1 MAATV
6 RRQCRGRMILASAT
20 LRQGVRVAPE
30 TRGCDWK
37 WVRSCRLK
45 PAFRPQWNAG
55 FSRQPRSAH
64 PHLITPREPPVL
76 LATDETRME
85 HGRARDALI
94 WLDCVTAQEQI
105 GVAMKRLV
113 FFSGAA
119 FGWIAFAAFICWFVT
134 GMIAAEPTP
143 ARMALVRVADLDV
156 GETQEVELADRKSV
170 RVKLL
175 SVAETR
181 DAMRDAVRQALVK
194 VEINGQSL
202 V

>member
-1 MAATV
+1 MEEPAHSRRNYSPVRGDIFVEPRQKDYPAPSGAASS
-6 RRQCRGRMILASAT
+6 G
-20 LRQGVRVAPE
+20 
-30 TRGCDWK
+30 GCDWK

-85 HGRARDALI
+85 HGRVRDALI

-113 FFSGAA
+113 FFSGA
-119 FGWIAFAAFICWFVT
+119 
-134 GMIAAEPTP
+134 
-143 ARMALVRVADLDV
+143 
-156 GETQEVELADRKSV
+156 
-170 RVKLL
+170 
-175 SVAETR
+175 
-181 DAMRDAVRQALVK
+181 
-194 VEINGQSL
+194 
-202 V
+202 